1 LAEKARKAF
10 STNYA
15 KLLSDQRAYSELREY
30 ESKLSAISMNKAV
43 VFGLIPLTF
52 IGIAAV
58 HYKYPSKYQM
68 YKERTAMGV
77 AALAVLTNIRAFDA
91 SSKIPQIESRLID
104 KYVITLP
111 ESQLDRYANSKQVF
125 PGAR

>member
-1 LAEKARKAF
+1 
-10 STNYA
+10 
-15 KLLSDQRAYSELREY
+15 
-30 ESKLSAISMNKAV
+30 
-43 VFGLIPLTF
+43 
-52 IGIAAV
+52 
-58 HYKYPSKYQM
+58 M